1 MNAQDGLHTYR
12 RKCVLFWQKDNS
24 DLNRDSSEI
33 SWNNSV
39 VSVLTED
46 TQHTNLLS
54 SYLSDKM
61 KMWPNLG
68 QIFSTIASEV
78 WVFVCSVLV
87 RRSSAAPVCAATVTT
102 SQDRLR
108 SGRLGVDTRTTLCS
122 AQTCSVWSQK
132 NCNK

>member
-78 WVFVCSVLV
+78 WVCLFRVGEEEECSSSVCCNCHNKPRSTEVWPAWCWHSHHSLLCPDLFCLV
-87 RRSSAAPVCAATVTT
+87 SEK
-102 SQDRLR
+102 L
-108 SGRLGVDTRTTLCS
+108 
-122 AQTCSVWSQK
+122 
-132 NCNK
+132 